1 MLNDVK
7 PLFCV
12 CVSVCEENVVTDG
25 RLSVRRRGCLI
36 RRQGERQL
44 APTPT
49 CSGSVWYRGV
59 FSRFQSPSISQLI
72 NVHSVWISLLTQ
84 ISFSLSF
91 FLVVFFPCFLSIPQS
106 APDSWWTN
114 LPLPWPV
121 PLLPPLLLALF
132 PMHRQRGSAK
142 VGSVNFLLQTLIA
155 FGCWRGRKFFR
166 CLKPPPEGRNVA
178 AGLWM

>member
-1 MLNDVK
+1 MAGSLWDGEAAW
-7 PLFCV
+7 
-12 CVSVCEENVVTDG
+12 SGGRENASWHRP
-25 RLSVRRRGCLI
+25 RLV
-36 RRQGERQL
+36 L
-44 APTPT
+44 APFDIEE
-49 CSGSVWYRGV
+49 YFLA
-59 FSRFQSPSISQLI
+59 FSLLPSHSWSTSTLFGFLCWHRLASASPS
-72 NVHSVWISLLTQ
+72 
-84 ISFSLSF
+84 
-91 FLVVFFPCFLSIPQS
+91 LVVFFPCFLSIPQS
-106 APDSWWTN
+106 APDSWWTS